1 MYIYIYNIYI
11 HMHVYTARIGSAC
24 TRDASNSLQFTED
37 DDLLENHDHEVDEV
51 MLRRVCGSS
60 NTDEA
65 ALQASQMYLTPT
77 HQEQATHIQ
86 LSTST
91 YTIQQKKEK

>member
-1 MYIYIYNIYI
+1 
-11 HMHVYTARIGSAC
+11 MHSR
-24 TRDASNSLQFTED
+24 RKQFVAITKD
-37 DDLLENHDHEVDEV
+37 DDLLENHEHEVDEV
-51 MLRRVCGSS
+51 MLRRVCGIS

-77 HQEQATHIQ
+77 QQEPATRIQ